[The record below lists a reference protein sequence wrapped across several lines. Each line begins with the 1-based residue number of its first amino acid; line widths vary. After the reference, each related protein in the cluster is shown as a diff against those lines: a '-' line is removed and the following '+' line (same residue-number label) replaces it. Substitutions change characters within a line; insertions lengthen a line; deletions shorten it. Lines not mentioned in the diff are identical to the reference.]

1 MKKVCLCLLSA
12 LLTSICLTA
21 QTLGTAPNGV
31 FTAADIEYWVGTG
44 SNEAALVLVFND
56 GKTPQALVWGYRY
69 DGSKSMKQMCEDIA
83 AADPRFYFQEG
94 SGGFVTGFGID
105 MNGNGVF
112 TLQNPDNP
120 SQVVN
125 PTTNSISSSID
136 LEGFTPVEPEDRWQ
150 CGWGSVGFWYLTNNG
165 FNNSAAGWT
174 CASFTSYGG
183 GGGVNQTNATY
194 ASVPDPNSSCPSLK
208 GFGTTTVSQNV
219 ASVIW
224 NASTAA
230 LDYRIE
236 LKPASQADWTGAE
249 SDNVSDTFYTFTGL
263 TSNTLYNCRVKAICG
278 SDDESA
284 WSSLSFRTPCDA
296 VTELPYTDNFDSYGT
311 GTSIF
316 PPCWTKILNNTTA
329 SNALYVASTQHLSG
343 TAALVFQAPNATAE
357 VIAVAPQL
365 DESINLRDLNVVFQ
379 LKYPQLDNGMIV
391 GVVENDGTFVGI
403 DTVYNTISNTWQRR
417 EVSLASY
424 TGQGGR
430 IALKEHFVRASGNMW
445 VDDLSIDYIP
455 ACQTLS
461 NQHLTE
467 ILHNEATIEWNDPND
482 AGDYLLEVS
491 TSASDWSGALTFTST
506 TTNCTATGLTPNTWY
521 TYRVKAI
528 CGSSDESA
536 WAEGRFKTA
545 CGAIDELPY
554 AENFDSYYYGDDE
567 YVECW
572 TKYGIGT
579 SDKISISNSS
589 SASGNRCLY
598 LYSNRANG
606 YTATVVLPSFE
617 ESLDLLSVQFKLK
630 NPALPNGI
638 MVGVLEGD
646 NFVAI
651 DTVLSNASDVWEQ
664 KEVSLASYGG
674 EGGKIAFRVYSNTT
688 HLNSFALYLDDVKVD
703 YAPACPRPQN
713 LVVTEGT
720 VATTVDLTWTDE
732 DNSRWVVYYKAAD
745 EEEYTMEASSAN
757 TISISN
763 LSLQTSYTFQV
774 ASICSNG
781 DTVKAIAAVNYS
793 TPCYESAIGEFPFI
807 ESFENGIDCW
817 TSISSTTEANNK
829 WQVVTSGSNPSCSP
843 HDGSKMLFFNSYNV
857 QNNKWTAIISPAM
870 NFPRNMDV
878 SFDMFHN
885 SSNNSYQDRVLLYVN
900 DQPTLENATLI
911 DSVLRYRSSNGWQEH
926 SFSLP
931 ASTTGTQYIIIKA
944 VSAYGSNIFLDN
956 LKVKLGPT
964 CIAVEDLSAIATA
977 ENATVAWVD
986 PRNVG
991 NYAIELST
999 TASDWSEATSHTSA
1013 DTTYTFTN
1021 LTPNTTYHYRV
1032 KAVCSSTDESAWAE
1046 GSFKTACVPVAELPY
1061 TENFDSYSYGD
1072 DVYADCW
1079 DKSGMG
1085 TDDKINVS
1093 SSSPASGSRCLYF
1106 KSQRANACSATALLP
1121 SFEEDLTLLSLQFK
1135 FKNPNS
1141 YNGIIVGV
1149 SEADTLISIDTVYAT
1164 RQGIWEQ
1171 KEVSFASYEGEGGR
1185 ITLKPYS
1192 TSSQSS
1198 SCILYVDDIEVNYSP
1213 ACSRPEGLAIAR
1225 GTEATSVDLSWT
1237 DEDNSRWVVYYKASE
1252 EEEYTMADFTDNSG
1266 SISGLEYATS
1276 YTFGVA
1282 SICSNGDTVRA
1293 FSTVEYVTPMM
1304 AENVPYTCSFDS
1316 ADATAWLL
1324 KNSTNTNKWHI
1335 GTPNGETTGALYIS
1349 KDGGDTAGYKD
1360 NSASIVIAEK
1370 LFNTGTGDSLTISF
1384 DLTVGGEGS
1393 YDYLKVYWVPVD
1405 TVYNAVNTSTV
1416 PYYAATNYGNVL
1428 MKNNSNNY
1436 INLLTGTQT
1445 KSVTIANEPNTLRKL
1460 VFVWRNDG
1468 SSGRQPGAIIANL
1481 SIQPTGETPEPAPCD
1496 APTALAVSN
1505 ITETSAEVSWTG
1517 TATSY
1522 EVRLNGEE
1530 AETVSTTSK
1539 TFTDLTTGTAYTV
1552 DVRAVCE
1559 DNQSAWVRISFTTQ
1573 NEQGITAPTVTT
1585 LAATN
1590 ITHEAATL
1598 NGTITA
1604 GSEEI
1609 TAQGFKYKAATA
1621 TDWTTVS
1628 ATGETIAAT
1637 VNNLTAETAYE
1648 YKAFATTASGTVEGT
1663 VMNFTT
1669 AAVPVIA
1676 PTVTTLA
1683 ATDVTYEAATLNGT
1697 ITAGSEEITTQGF
1710 MYKAAA
1716 ATDWTTVS
1724 ATGTTL
1730 TATID
1735 NLTAETAY
1743 EYKAFAT
1750 TASGTVEGTV
1760 MNFTTAAVPVVAPT
1774 VTTLAATD
1782 VTYEAATLNG
1792 TITAGSEEI
1801 TAQGFKYKAS
1811 TATEWTTVSATGE
1824 NIAAT
1829 VNNLTAETA
1838 YEYKAFATTASGT
1851 VEGEVMNFT
1860 TVAAPVVAPTVT
1872 TLAATGITH
1881 ETATLNGTIS
1891 AGSETITAQGFE
1903 YKAEGVEN
1911 WSSVEANG
1919 ENMSATLSDL
1929 EASTTY
1935 EFRAFA
1941 TTESGNT
1948 YGETMTFTTLS
1959 ASGLEQIES
1968 GLSAI
1973 VYPNPAKDKATLSL
1987 KGLKANATITISDLQ
2002 GRIILSDKL
2011 QAGVESHEIDT
2022 SGFESGV
2029 YYIRVISGN
2038 NVNTQ
2043 KLIVE

>member
-1628 ATGETIAAT
+1628 ATGENIAAT

>member
-44 SNEAALVLVFND
+44 SKEAALVLVFND

-230 LDYRIE
+230 LDYQIE
-236 LKPASQADWTGAE
+236 MKPASQADWTGAE

-357 VIAVAPQL
+357 VIAVAPPL
-365 DESINLRDLNVVFQ
+365 DESIDLSALNVVFQ

-430 IALKEHFVRASGNMW
+430 IALKERFVRASGNMW

-579 SDKISISNSS
+579 SDEISISNSS

-757 TISISN
+757 TISISG

-774 ASICSNG
+774 ASICSDG

-829 WQVVTSGSNPSCSP
+829 WQVVTNGSNPSCSP

-857 QNNKWTAIISPAM
+857 YNNNWTAIISPAM

-885 SSNNSYQDRVLLYVN
+885 SSNNSKQDRVLLYVN

-944 VSAYGSNIFLDN
+944 VSAYGDNIFLDN

-1225 GTEATSVDLSWT
+1225 GTEATSVDLTWS

-1370 LFNTGTGDSLTISF
+1370 LFNTGNSDSLTISF

-1496 APTALAVSN
+1496 APTDLAVSNITETSAEVSWTGTATSYEVRLNGEEAETVSTTSKTFTDLTAGTAYTVEVRAVCEETSSDWVSINFTTEEAPTPCDAPTALAVSN

-1539 TFTDLTTGTAYTV
+1539 TFTDLTAGTAYTV
-1552 DVRAVCE
+1552 EVRAVCE
-1559 DNQSAWVRISFTTQ
+1559 ETSSDWVSI
-1573 NEQGITAPTVTT
+1573 
-1585 LAATN
+1585 
-1590 ITHEAATL
+1590 
-1598 NGTITA
+1598 
-1604 GSEEI
+1604 
-1609 TAQGFKYKAATA
+1609 
-1621 TDWTTVS
+1621 
-1628 ATGETIAAT
+1628 
-1637 VNNLTAETAYE
+1637 
-1648 YKAFATTASGTVEGT
+1648 
-1663 VMNFTT
+1663 NFTT
-1669 AAVPVIA
+1669 EEA
-1676 PTVTTLA
+1676 PTPCDAPTALA
-1683 ATDVTYEAATLNGT
+1683 VSNITETSAEVSWTGTATSYEVRLNGEEAET
-1697 ITAGSEEITTQGF
+1697 VSTTSKTFTDLTAG
-1710 MYKAAA
+1710 
-1716 ATDWTTVS
+1716 
-1724 ATGTTL
+1724 
-1730 TATID
+1730 
-1735 NLTAETAY
+1735 TAY
-1743 EYKAFAT
+1743 
-1750 TASGTVEGTV
+1750 TVEVRAVCEETSSDWV
-1760 MNFTTAAVPVVAPT
+1760 SINFTT
-1774 VTTLAATD
+1774 
-1782 VTYEAATLNG
+1782 
-1792 TITAGSEEI
+1792 EE
-1801 TAQGFKYKAS
+1801 
-1811 TATEWTTVSATGE
+1811 
-1824 NIAAT
+1824 
-1829 VNNLTAETA
+1829 
-1838 YEYKAFATTASGT
+1838 
-1851 VEGEVMNFT
+1851 
-1860 TVAAPVVAPTVT
+1860 APVVAPTVI
-1872 TLAATGITH
+1872 TLAATEITH
-1881 ETATLNGTIS
+1881 EAAVLNGTVTT
-1891 AGSETITAQGFE
+1891 GNETITAQGFE
-1903 YKAEGVEN
+1903 YKTEGVEV
-1911 WSSVEANG
+1911 WSSVEADG

-2011 QAGVESHEIDT
+2011 QAGIESHEIDT

>member
-83 AADPRFYFQEG
+83 AADPRFFYQEG

-105 MNGNGVF
+105 MNGNGMF
-112 TLQNPDNP
+112 TLQDPDNP

-136 LEGFTPVEPEDRWQ
+136 LEGFTPVEAEDRWQ
-150 CGWGSVGFWYLTNNG
+150 CGWGSVGYWYLTNNG

-174 CASFTSYGG
+174 CASFTSYG

-236 LKPASQADWTGAE
+236 MKPASQADWTGAE

-296 VTELPYTDNFDSYGT
+296 VTELPYTNNFDSYGT

-554 AENFDSYYYGDDE
+554 AENFDSYSYGDDE

-598 LYSNRANG
+598 LYSNRANNF
-606 YTATVVLPSFE
+606 TATAVLPVISQD
-617 ESLDLLSVQFKLK
+617 LNLLSVQFKMK
-630 NPALPNGI
+630 NPNSQNGI
-638 MVGVLEGD
+638 IVGVMEGET
-646 NFVAI
+646 FVAI
-651 DTVLSNASDVWEQ
+651 DTVLANASDVWEQ
-664 KEVSLASYGG
+664 KEVSFASYDG
-674 EGGKIAFRVYSNTT
+674 EGGKIAFRAYSNTT

-774 ASICSNG
+774 ASVCSNG

-986 PRNVG
+986 PRKVG

-1445 KSVTIANEPNTLRKL
+1445 KSVTIANEPNTLKKL
-1460 VFVWRNDG
+1460 VFIWRND
-1468 SSGRQPGAIIANL
+1468 SSQGRQPGAIIANL

-1496 APTALAVSN
+1496 APTALAVNN

-1522 EVRLNGEE
+1522 EVRLAGGTP
-1530 AETVSTTSK
+1530 ETVTTTSK

-1552 DVRAVCE
+1552 EVRAVCE

-1730 TATID
+1730 TATVN

-1860 TVAAPVVAPTVT
+1860 TVAAPVVAPTVI
-1872 TLAATGITH
+1872 TLAATEITH
-1881 ETATLNGTIS
+1881 EAAVLNGTVTT
-1891 AGSETITAQGFE
+1891 GSETITAQGFE
-1903 YKAEGVEN
+1903 YKTEGVED
-1911 WSSVEANG
+1911 WSSVEADG

>member
-1669 AAVPVIA
+1669 AAVPVVA

>member
-230 LDYRIE
+230 LDYQIE
-236 LKPASQADWTGAE
+236 MKPASQADWTGAE

-296 VTELPYTDNFDSYGT
+296 VTELPYTDNFDSYGA
-311 GTSIF
+311 GTSVF
-316 PPCWTKILNNTTA
+316 PPCWTKVLNNTTA
-329 SNALYVASTQHLSG
+329 SNALYVANTQHLSG
-343 TAALVFQAPNATAE
+343 TAALVFQAKNATE
-357 VIAVAPQL
+357 ELIAIAPPL
-365 DESINLRDLNVVFQ
+365 DESIDLSALNVVFQ

-430 IALKEHFVRASGNMW
+430 IALKEHFMRASGNMW

-455 ACQTLS
+455 SCQTLS

-554 AENFDSYYYGDDE
+554 AENFDSYSYGDDE

-579 SDKISISNSS
+579 SDEISISNSS

-757 TISISN
+757 TISISG

-829 WQVVTSGSNPSCSP
+829 WQVVTSGSSPSCDP

-944 VSAYGSNIFLDN
+944 VSAYGDNIFLDN

-1225 GTEATSVDLSWT
+1225 GTEATSVDLTWS

-1370 LFNTGTGDSLTISF
+1370 LFNTGNSDSLTISF

-1460 VFVWRNDG
+1460 VFVWRNDS

-1522 EVRLNGEE
+1522 EVRLAGGTP
-1530 AETVSTTSK
+1530 ETVTTTSK
-1539 TFTDLTTGTAYTV
+1539 TFTDLTAGTAYTV
-1552 DVRAVCE
+1552 EVRAVCE
-1559 DNQSAWVRISFTTQ
+1559 ETSSDWVSINFTTEEAPTPCDAPTALAVS
-1573 NEQGITAPTVTT
+1573 NITETSAEVSWTGTATSYEVRLAGGTPETVTT
-1585 LAATN
+1585 TSKTFTDL
-1590 ITHEAATL
+1590 
-1598 NGTITA
+1598 TA
-1604 GSEEI
+1604 G
-1609 TAQGFKYKAATA
+1609 
-1621 TDWTTVS
+1621 
-1628 ATGETIAAT
+1628 
-1637 VNNLTAETAYE
+1637 TAY
-1648 YKAFATTASGTVEGT
+1648 TVEVRAVCEET
-1663 VMNFTT
+1663 SSDWVSINFTT
-1669 AAVPVIA
+1669 
-1676 PTVTTLA
+1676 
-1683 ATDVTYEAATLNGT
+1683 
-1697 ITAGSEEITTQGF
+1697 EE
-1710 MYKAAA
+1710 
-1716 ATDWTTVS
+1716 
-1724 ATGTTL
+1724 
-1730 TATID
+1730 
-1735 NLTAETAY
+1735 
-1743 EYKAFAT
+1743 
-1750 TASGTVEGTV
+1750 
-1760 MNFTTAAVPVVAPT
+1760 
-1774 VTTLAATD
+1774 
-1782 VTYEAATLNG
+1782 
-1792 TITAGSEEI
+1792 
-1801 TAQGFKYKAS
+1801 
-1811 TATEWTTVSATGE
+1811 
-1824 NIAAT
+1824 
-1829 VNNLTAETA
+1829 
-1838 YEYKAFATTASGT
+1838 
-1851 VEGEVMNFT
+1851 
-1860 TVAAPVVAPTVT
+1860 APVVAPTVI
-1872 TLAATGITH
+1872 TLAATEITH
-1881 ETATLNGTIS
+1881 EAAVLNGTVTT
-1891 AGSETITAQGFE
+1891 GSETITAQGFE
-1903 YKAEGVEN
+1903 YKTEGVED
-1911 WSSVEANG
+1911 WSSVEADG

-1941 TTESGNT
+1941 TTERGNT

>member
-83 AADPRFYFQEG
+83 AADPRFFYQEG
-94 SGGFVTGFGID
+94 SGGGFVTGFGID
-105 MNGNGVF
+105 MNGNGMF
-112 TLQNPDNP
+112 TLQDPDNP

-136 LEGFTPVEPEDRWQ
+136 LEGFTPVEAEDRWQ

-174 CASFTSYGG
+174 CASFTPYG

-230 LDYRIE
+230 LDYQIE
-236 LKPASQADWTGAE
+236 MKPASQADWTGAE

-430 IALKEHFVRASGNMW
+430 IALKEHFVRASGNIW
-445 VDDLSIDYIP
+445 IDDLSIDYIP
-455 ACQTLS
+455 TCQTLS

-521 TYRVKAI
+521 TYRVKAV

-554 AENFDSYYYGDDE
+554 AENFDSYSYGDDE

-598 LYSNRANG
+598 LYSNRANNF
-606 YTATVVLPSFE
+606 TATAVLPVISQD
-617 ESLDLLSVQFKLK
+617 LNLLSVQFKMK
-630 NPALPNGI
+630 NPNSQNGI
-638 MVGVLEGD
+638 IVGVMEGET
-646 NFVAI
+646 FVAI
-651 DTVLSNASDVWEQ
+651 DTVLANASDVWEQ
-664 KEVSLASYGG
+664 KEVSFASYDG
-674 EGGKIAFRVYSNTT
+674 EGGKIAFRAYSNTT

-732 DNSRWVVYYKAAD
+732 DNSRWVVYYKTAD

-774 ASICSNG
+774 AAVCSNG

-807 ESFENGIDCW
+807 ESFENGIYCW

-1445 KSVTIANEPNTLRKL
+1445 KSVTIANEPNTLKKL
-1460 VFVWRNDG
+1460 VFIWRND
-1468 SSGRQPGAIIANL
+1468 SSQGRQPGAIIANL

-1496 APTALAVSN
+1496 APTALAVNNITETSAEVSWTGTATSYEVRLAGGTPETVTTTSKTFTNLTAGTAYTVEVRAVCEETSSDWVSTNFTTEEAPTPCDAPTALAVSN

-1522 EVRLNGEE
+1522 EVRLAGGTP
-1530 AETVSTTSK
+1530 ETVTTTSK

-1585 LAATN
+1585 LAATG

-1637 VNNLTAETAYE
+1637 VN
-1648 YKAFATTASGTVEGT
+1648 
-1663 VMNFTT
+1663 
-1669 AAVPVIA
+1669 
-1676 PTVTTLA
+1676 
-1683 ATDVTYEAATLNGT
+1683 
-1697 ITAGSEEITTQGF
+1697 
-1710 MYKAAA
+1710 
-1716 ATDWTTVS
+1716 
-1724 ATGTTL
+1724 
-1730 TATID
+1730 

-1903 YKAEGVEN
+1903 YKTEGVEV
-1911 WSSVEANG
+1911 WSSVEADG

>member
-31 FTAADIEYWVGTG
+31 FTAADIQYWVGNG
-44 SNEAALVLVFND
+44 SNEAAFVLVFND
-56 GKTPQALVWGYRY
+56 GKTPQALVYGYRY
-69 DGSKSMKQMCEDIA
+69 DGNKSMKQMCEEIA
-83 AADPRFYFQEG
+83 AADPRFYYQEG
-94 SGGFVTGFGID
+94 SSSGTVNGFGID

-112 TLQNPDNP
+112 SLHDPDSP
-120 SQVVN
+120 TQIVN
-125 PTTNSISSSID
+125 PTTNAIPVNLD
-136 LEGFTPVEPEDRWQ
+136 VDAFTPVEAEDRCQ
-150 CGWGSVGFWYLTNNG
+150 FGFGYPGFWYLSNNG
-165 FNNSAAGWT
+165 WNNSVGGWT
-174 CASFTSYGG
+174 IARWQDFSGSGE
-183 GGGVNQTNATY
+183 TNTELDATY
-194 ASVPDPNSSCPSLK
+194 VAVPAPNTSCPAIS
-208 GFGTTTVSQNV
+208 GFQTTTVSQNV

-224 NASTAA
+224 NASAAA
-230 LDYRIE
+230 LNYQIE
-236 LKPASQADWTGAE
+236 IKPSTQADWTGAE
-249 SDNVSDTFYTFTGL
+249 SNNVSDTFYTFTGL

-278 SDDESA
+278 SDDESV
-284 WSSLSFRTPCDA
+284 WSSISFRTPCDT
-296 VTELPYTDNFDSYGT
+296 VTELPYTDNFDSYGA
-311 GTSIF
+311 GTSVF
-316 PPCWTKILNNTTA
+316 PPCWTKVLNNTTA
-329 SNALYVASTQHLSG
+329 SNALYVATTQHYSG
-343 TAALVFQAPNATAE
+343 TASLVFQAPNATAE
-357 VIAVAPQL
+357 LIAIAPFL
-365 DESINLRDLNVVFQ
+365 DESIDLSALNVVFQ

-417 EVSLASY
+417 EVSLSSY
-424 TGQGGR
+424 SGAGGR
-430 IALKEHFVRASGNMW
+430 IALKELFVRASGNMW

-467 ILHNEATIEWNDPND
+467 ILHNEASIEWNDPND

-536 WAEGRFKTA
+536 WAEGRFKTK

-674 EGGKIAFRVYSNTT
+674 EGGKIAFRAYSNTT

-713 LVVTEGT
+713 LAVTEGT

-732 DNSRWVVYYKAAD
+732 DNSQWIVYYKTAND
-745 EEEYTMEASSAN
+745 EDYTMETSSSN
-757 TISISN
+757 TISINN
-763 LSLQTSYTFQV
+763 LALHTSYTFQV
-774 ASICSNG
+774 AALCSNG

-829 WQVVTSGSNPSCSP
+829 WQVVTSGSSPSCSP

-1225 GTEATSVDLSWT
+1225 GTEATSVDLTWS

-1349 KDGGDTAGYKD
+1349 KDGGETAGYKD

-1370 LFNTGTGDSLTISF
+1370 LFNTGNSDSLTISF

-1468 SSGRQPGAIIANL
+1468 SSGRQPGAVISNL
-1481 SIQPTGETPEPAPCD
+1481 SITGLNAASEPCE
-1496 APTALAVSN
+1496 APTELTASN
-1505 ITETSAEVSWTG
+1505 ITETSAQIDWNG
-1517 TATSY
+1517 TASGY
-1522 EVRLNGEE
+1522 EVRLNGGE
-1530 AETVSTTSK
+1530 AETLSTTNK
-1539 TFTDLTTGTAYTV
+1539 TFTGLTAGTAYTV
-1552 DVRAVCE
+1552 EVRAVCE
-1559 DNQSAWVRISFTTQ
+1559 ETSSDWINTNFTTMAVVV
-1573 NEQGITAPTVTT
+1573 TPPTVAT
-1585 LAATN
+1585 LAASN
-1590 ITHEAATL
+1590 ITHDGASL

-1604 GSEEI
+1604 GSE
-1609 TAQGFKYKAATA
+1609 
-1621 TDWTTVS
+1621 
-1628 ATGETIAAT
+1628 
-1637 VNNLTAETAYE
+1637 
-1648 YKAFATTASGTVEGT
+1648 
-1663 VMNFTT
+1663 
-1669 AAVPVIA
+1669 
-1676 PTVTTLA
+1676 
-1683 ATDVTYEAATLNGT
+1683 T
-1697 ITAGSEEITTQGF
+1697 ITAQGF
-1710 MYKAAA
+1710 MYKA
-1716 ATDWTTVS
+1716 S
-1724 ATGTTL
+1724 
-1730 TATID
+1730 
-1735 NLTAETAY
+1735 
-1743 EYKAFAT
+1743 
-1750 TASGTVEGTV
+1750 S
-1760 MNFTTAAVPVVAPT
+1760 
-1774 VTTLAATD
+1774 
-1782 VTYEAATLNG
+1782 
-1792 TITAGSEEI
+1792 
-1801 TAQGFKYKAS
+1801 
-1811 TATEWTTVSATGE
+1811 ATEWTTVAATGD
-1824 NIAAT
+1824 NITAT
-1829 VNNLTAETA
+1829 LNNLTAETA

-1860 TVAAPVVAPTVT
+1860 TLEAPIVVIPPTVV
-1872 TLAATGITH
+1872 TLAATEVTH
-1881 ETATLNGTIS
+1881 EAATLNGTIT
-1891 AGSETITAQGFE
+1891 AGSEEITAQGFM
-1903 YKAEGVEN
+1903 YKAENAAEWTTV
-1911 WSSVEANG
+1911 A
-1919 ENMSATLSDL
+1919 ATGDNITAILNNLTAETAYD
-1929 EASTTY
+1929 Y
-1935 EFRAFA
+1935 KAFA
-1941 TTESGNT
+1941 TTASGTIEGSVES
-1948 YGETMTFTTLS
+1948 FTTNE
-1959 ASGLEQIES
+1959 APSGLADAEN
-1968 GLSAI
+1968 GAVKAI
-1973 VYPNPAKDKATLSL
+1973 IYPNPAKDKATLSL
-1987 KGLKANATITISDLQ
+1987 SGLTANAKIIISDLQ
-2002 GRIILSDKL
+2002 GRIIQTEDL
-2011 QAGVESHEIDT
+2011 QAGSETYELNT
-2022 SGFESGV
+2022 SNFASGV